1 MFNFHLHMSRGKNLT
16 ILHPPSKI
24 SVPNDQPS
32 FISNCMHVIIQMRQ
46 ICAAYCT
53 YKYSLILLQRSNR
66 LAYLCTNSPIFVSIS
81 SPFFFAHVKLTSK
94 WPIGHQKKKKKKLT
108 KPGSKFYVY
117 IWEIIWG
124 PSKHT
129 HTYISPKQ
137 VLSCL
142 KNKCKLKDDP

>member
-16 ILHPPSKI
+16 ILHPPSKM

-66 LAYLCTNSPIFVSIS
+66 LAYLCTNSPTYHLCFYFFSIFLCTCQ
-81 SPFFFAHVKLTSK
+81 ANEH
-94 WPIGHQKKKKKKLT
+94 WPLKDIKKL
-108 KPGSKFYVY
+108 KSSQDPVLNFMFIFEKLS
-117 IWEIIWG
+117 EII
-124 PSKHT
+124 P
-129 HTYISPKQ
+129 
-137 VLSCL
+137 
-142 KNKCKLKDDP
+142 DPHIFL

>member
-1 MFNFHLHMSRGKNLT
+1 MCALLSCINLIFTGAYIGIPAWLSIQKFDNYSLVKNVQFSFTYESRKKPHNS
-16 ILHPPSKI
+16 PSSIQNI
-24 SVPNDQPS
+24 SPKDQPS

-94 WPIGHQKKKKKKLT
+94 WPIGH
-108 KPGSKFYVY
+108 
-117 IWEIIWG
+117 
-124 PSKHT
+124 
-129 HTYISPKQ
+129 
-137 VLSCL
+137 
-142 KNKCKLKDDP
+142 